1 MKPDIVPVSVGLYF
15 IPVETRIPL
24 KFGPETTTAVVCARV
39 RMTVANR
46 QGQKAQGW
54 GETPLSVQWTWPGSL
69 TYQERCDT
77 LQQFCRML
85 AEAWALFGRHGHPME
100 LGNEFIE
107 TVLSGLLAEINE
119 QRGPQAEPMPHLAAL
134 VCCSAFDVALHDAYA
149 KLLDRDVYSI
159 YNRRIHE

>member
-39 RMTVANR
+39 RMTVANK

-69 TYQERCDT
+69 SYQQRCDT

-85 AEAWALFGRHGHPME
+85 AEAWALFGRHGHPVE
-100 LGNEFIE
+100 LGSGFLE
-107 TVLSGLLAEINE
+107 TVL
-119 QRGPQAEPMPHLAAL
+119 P
-134 VCCSAFDVALHDAYA
+134 D
-149 KLLDRDVYSI
+149 LLDQL
-159 YNRRIHE
+159 NRQHG